1 MAGDS
6 KIQNLRIV
14 KSLCRVIE
22 LQIGKDRPFLFITS
36 LVHSPGPS
44 SSIMGY
50 SPIAQ
55 KSPIDHM
62 GKNVWEKLMVFF
74 PIRLIYLNGT
84 N

>member
-1 MAGDS
+1 MISFA
-6 KIQNLRIV
+6 
-14 KSLCRVIE
+14 
-22 LQIGKDRPFLFITS
+22 IGSIYLN
-36 LVHSPGPS
+36 GPS